1 MNNHERF
8 NLELRLDAFSVF
20 NHPTPEV
27 TGISPIAWL
36 WGESRARRTSQ
47 RDIQPAPPKPRPA
60 FRSARTMSY
69 S

>member
-27 TGISPIAWL
+27 TGISPIA
-36 WGESRARRTSQ
+36 
-47 RDIQPAPPKPRPA
+47 
-60 FRSARTMSY
+60 
-69 S
+69 